1 MIVAAV
7 LMACAAALLVAM
19 PEKAEA
25 TFPGKNGK
33 IAYVNNGVIYTINPG
48 GGGKTKV
55 TEGRDP
61 SWSPNGKRI
70 AFTGHDGH
78 DYEIYTISATGGSRF
93 NVTNNTS
100 DDLQPS
106 YSPDGK
112 KIAYVAHRGTGE
124 GSAQKYDSEIY
135 TVNVGGG
142 GRAKV
147 TNDSAYDFG
156 PSYLPD
162 GKKIAYRSE
171 SFGVKND
178 YEIYTINVGG
188 GRRFNVTDNKSEDSA
203 PSYSPGGKKI
213 AYEAYYTI
221 NSDSEIY
228 TINAGGGGRFNLTN
242 NNTSETE
249 PSYSPNGKR
258 IAFSGWDGHDWE
270 IYTINVGG
278 GGRVKVTKG
287 GSPSWGSLP

>member
-1 MIVAAV
+1 
-7 LMACAAALLVAM
+7 MAGEV
-19 PEKAEA
+19 
-25 TFPGKNGK
+25 
-33 IAYVNNGVIYTINPG
+33 
-48 GGGKTKV
+48 KTKV

-142 GRAKV
+142 
-147 TNDSAYDFG
+147 
-156 PSYLPD
+156 
-162 GKKIAYRSE
+162 
-171 SFGVKND
+171 
-178 YEIYTINVGG
+178 
-188 GRRFNVTDNKSEDSA
+188 RRFNVTDN
-203 PSYSPGGKKI
+203 
-213 AYEAYYTI
+213 
-221 NSDSEIY
+221 
-228 TINAGGGGRFNLTN
+228 
-242 NNTSETE
+242 NTGETE

-258 IAFSGWDGHDWE
+258 IAFSGWDGHDWK

>member
-1 MIVAAV
+1 MIVAAG
-7 LMACAAALLVAM
+7 LMACAAALLVAI

-142 GRAKV
+142 SRAKV

-178 YEIYTINVGG
+178 Y
-188 GRRFNVTDNKSEDSA
+188 
-203 PSYSPGGKKI
+203 
-213 AYEAYYTI
+213 
-221 NSDSEIY
+221 EIY

>member
-1 MIVAAV
+1 
-7 LMACAAALLVAM
+7 MAGEV
-19 PEKAEA
+19 
-25 TFPGKNGK
+25 
-33 IAYVNNGVIYTINPG
+33 
-48 GGGKTKV
+48 KTKV

-106 YSPDGK
+106 YSP
-112 KIAYVAHRGTGE
+112 
-124 GSAQKYDSEIY
+124 
-135 TVNVGGG
+135 
-142 GRAKV
+142 
-147 TNDSAYDFG
+147 
-156 PSYLPD
+156 
-162 GKKIAYRSE
+162 
-171 SFGVKND
+171 
-178 YEIYTINVGG
+178 
-188 GRRFNVTDNKSEDSA
+188 
-203 PSYSPGGKKI
+203 
-213 AYEAYYTI
+213 
-221 NSDSEIY
+221 
-228 TINAGGGGRFNLTN
+228 
-242 NNTSETE
+242 
-249 PSYSPNGKR
+249 NGKR